1 MHLAGSRQ
9 LLALV
14 PALLLVLVA
23 QADSPGLAGA
33 RRPGP
38 PPNLQSGLAR
48 LDQQM
53 AQSQLDLPAATDQP
67 QPLAAEDTDP
77 LKAHEVFGFAP
88 YWTLNV
94 SEGFDVQSLTTLAY
108 FGVDIAGDGSVVR
121 SGNGWT
127 GYESQALAA
136 LIDRAHAGNARLV
149 LTAKAFDQPTLD
161 ALANDP
167 NAAGRLAAELTDLLK
182 AKNLD
187 GVNLDFEG
195 QGPADRSGIANLVT
209 GVSKQLHATNPH
221 WQVTVDTYAGAA
233 GDQGGFFDIGA
244 LAPGVD
250 AMFVM
255 AYDMHRNGVA
265 SPNAPLPADEG
276 AVRSYLNVAPPEKL
290 LLGVPFYGYD
300 WPTKS
305 NQPNS
310 DAAGPPQPRSYGELA
325 SAGHTVY
332 WDPNARVP
340 WTAYQQS
347 AQWHE
352 AYYDNPQ
359 SVALKAQLV
368 ARYGLRGV
376 GIWAL
381 GMDGNDPRMMAA
393 VLGSATPFSA
403 ASGPAAAA
411 ISGGA
416 GSAGSPGSPGSPG
429 QPGASP
435 RGPAGS
441 ATPTPTSNP
450 TPAPTSSPTPRPSP
464 SPTPVVPPLPSP
476 PLPPIH

>member
-1 MHLAGSRQ
+1 MLRLAGSRQ

-14 PALLLVLVA
+14 PTLLLVLVA
-23 QADSPGLAGA
+23 QADGPGLAGS
-33 RRPGP
+33 RRSGP
-38 PPNLQSGLAR
+38 PPNLQSGLSR

-53 AQSQLDLPAATDQP
+53 AQSALDLPAATDQP
-67 QPLAAEDTDP
+67 QPLTAAAVDP
-77 LKAHEVFGFAP
+77 LKEHEVFGFAP

-94 SEGFDVQSLTTLAY
+94 SAGFDVQSLTTLAY
-108 FGVDIAGDGSVVR
+108 FGVDVTRDGSVVR

-127 GYESQALAA
+127 GYESQALTA
-136 LIDRAHAGNARLV
+136 LIDRAHAANSRLV

-161 ALANDP
+161 SLAGDP

-195 QGPADRSGIANLVT
+195 QGPGDRSGIANLVT
-209 GVSKQLHATNPH
+209 GVSKQLHTTNPH

-244 LAPGVD
+244 MAPVVD

-255 AYDMHRNGVA
+255 AYDMHRSGVA

-276 AVRSYLNVAPPEKL
+276 AVRSYLNVAPAEKL

-305 NQPNS
+305 NRPNS

-347 AQWHE
+347 TQWHE

-393 VLGSATPFSA
+393 VLGSASPF
-403 ASGPAAAA
+403 AAAN
-411 ISGGA
+411 G
-416 GSAGSPGSPGSPG
+416 PG
-429 QPGASP
+429 
-435 RGPAGS
+435 
-441 ATPTPTSNP
+441 
-450 TPAPTSSPTPRPSP
+450 TSSYSSSPSNASSSSASSSSGQPSP
-464 SPTPVVPPLPSP
+464 SPSGTAAPPGPGPSPSAGPTPKPLPPPPPSPTPIVPPLPSP
-476 PLPPIH
+476 PVPPIH